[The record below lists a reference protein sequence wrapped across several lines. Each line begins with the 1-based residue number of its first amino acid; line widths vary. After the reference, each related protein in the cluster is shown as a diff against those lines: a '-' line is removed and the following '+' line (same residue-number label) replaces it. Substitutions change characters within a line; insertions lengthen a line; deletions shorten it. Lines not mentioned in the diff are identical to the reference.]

1 MQDDPLIP
9 NRKWNNI
16 NIIAQTHEEDKL
28 IGTRP
33 IKRNKKKSP
42 WSCAPG
48 TQVDC
53 STFINQ
59 KGYFFFFFGA
69 ALADFFAGAFFLV
82 AMADLLH
89 SRLLKVII
97 DQNLKIYASFF
108 LLQN

>member
-1 MQDDPLIP
+1 MKVPGLVHQGPKL
-9 NRKWNNI
+9 
-16 NIIAQTHEEDKL
+16 IAQL
-28 IGTRP
+28 SSAI
-33 IKRNKKKSP
+33 
-42 WSCAPG
+42 
-48 TQVDC
+48 
-53 STFINQ
+53 

-89 SRLLKVII
+89 SGLLKVII